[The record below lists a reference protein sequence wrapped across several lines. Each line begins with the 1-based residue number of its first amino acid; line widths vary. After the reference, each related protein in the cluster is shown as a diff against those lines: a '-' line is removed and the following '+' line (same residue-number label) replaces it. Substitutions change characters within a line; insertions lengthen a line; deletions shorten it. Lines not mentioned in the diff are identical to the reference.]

1 MATRTTNPPNAAG
14 SRKISFNVSEQYDI
28 QDVVG
33 EGAYGVVCSAIHKPS
48 GQKVAI
54 KKITPFD
61 HSMFC
66 LRTLREMKLLRYFNH
81 ENIISILDIQKPR
94 NYESFNEVYLIQ
106 ELMETDMHRVIRT
119 QDLSDDHCQ
128 YFIYQTLRA
137 LKAMHSA
144 NVLHRD
150 LKPSNLLLNA
160 NCDLKVCDFGL
171 ARSAASQEDNSG
183 FMTEYVATR
192 WYRAPEI
199 MLTFK
204 EYTKAIDVWSV
215 GCILAE
221 MLSGKPLFPGK
232 DYHHQ
237 LTLILD
243 VLGTP
248 TMEDYYGIKSR
259 RAREY
264 IRSLPFKKKV
274 PFRTLFPKTSDL
286 ALDLLEKLLAFNPV
300 KRITV
305 EEALKHPYLEPYHD
319 PEDEPT
325 APPIPEEFFD
335 FDKHKDNLSKEQLK
349 QLIYQ
354 EIMRS
359 RPRQSSFILS
369 TQTQTQLLMNSP
381 SLNDDFADTPSSS
394 GAQTPAFTTSANR
407 ASAAYIINMWTGLVR
422 RFSGEDSHFSSQADT
437 AYGESDSNTPPK
449 DGINGVFTPVRR
461 TASPFRPPPLDP
473 LVLHGY
479 KSNTPR
485 SARLLAAA
493 VAEEIR
499 TMIPER
505 LRIVDDWHLIYSLDQ
520 DGASLGTLYQ
530 SCRQFE
536 GQRAGFVLVIKDQ
549 EGGTFGAYLS
559 EYPRPAH
566 SYFGNGECFLWR
578 ASTLASLPLPPSA
591 DTTDMT
597 RNTTLAPPPPAS
609 QPGSRSTSPT
619 PSESIRFKAFPYSGL
634 NDFCINCETGF
645 LSVGSGGGHY
655 GLWLDNSLEVGH
667 SSRCETFGNEPLS
680 DEGNKFGVLG
690 VELWVVGV

>member
-1 MATRTTNPPNAAG
+1 MSRAPPQGG

-33 EGAYGVVCSAIHKPS
+33 EGAYGVVCSAMHKPS

-61 HSMFC
+61 HSMFWYDSLHSYSMIFYARQAYSDNS

-94 NYESFNEVYLIQ
+94 NYESFFEVYLIQ

-119 QDLSDDHCQ
+119 QELSDDHCQ

-171 ARSAASQEDNSG
+171 ARSAASTEDNQG

-264 IRSLPFKKKV
+264 IRSLPFKKKI
-274 PFRTLFPKTSDL
+274 PWKAMFPKTSDL

-300 KRITV
+300 KRISV

-325 APPIPEEFFD
+325 AAPIPEEFFD
-335 FDKHKDNLSKEQLK
+335 FDKNKDNLSKEQLK
-349 QLIYQ
+349 SEQSRYSMPLEMYANLLQ
-354 EIMRS
+354 GLFTRRSCGNVPLEIPKKIQNNHHHFYKIFS
-359 RPRQSSFILS
+359 PLAK
-369 TQTQTQLLMNSP
+369 NS
-381 SLNDDFADTPSSS
+381 
-394 GAQTPAFTTSANR
+394 
-407 ASAAYIINMWTGLVR
+407 
-422 RFSGEDSHFSSQADT
+422 
-437 AYGESDSNTPPK
+437 K
-449 DGINGVFTPVRR
+449 
-461 TASPFRPPPLDP
+461 
-473 LVLHGY
+473 
-479 KSNTPR
+479 
-485 SARLLAAA
+485 
-493 VAEEIR
+493 
-499 TMIPER
+499 
-505 LRIVDDWHLIYSLDQ
+505 
-520 DGASLGTLYQ
+520 
-530 SCRQFE
+530 
-536 GQRAGFVLVIKDQ
+536 
-549 EGGTFGAYLS
+549 
-559 EYPRPAH
+559 
-566 SYFGNGECFLWR
+566 
-578 ASTLASLPLPPSA
+578 
-591 DTTDMT
+591 
-597 RNTTLAPPPPAS
+597 
-609 QPGSRSTSPT
+609 RSTSITLQFIP
-619 PSESIRFKAFPYSGL
+619 IV
-634 NDFCINCETGF
+634 F
-645 LSVGSGGGHY
+645 LSPKVLSNIY
-655 GLWLDNSLEVGH
+655 RRNPNLLSLQTY
-667 SSRCETFGNEPLS
+667 R
-680 DEGNKFGVLG
+680 
-690 VELWVVGV
+690 

>member
-1 MATRTTNPPNAAG
+1 MSSERART
-14 SRKISFNVSEQYDI
+14 VSSGKRHHGHG
-28 QDVVG
+28 QDWTLT
-33 EGAYGVVCSAIHKPS
+33 EHSSALHKPS

-54 KKITPFD
+54 KKITPFE

-94 NYESFNEVYLIQ
+94 NYETFTEVYLIQVSRAPCYTLARTQLNLYQ

-119 QDLSDDHCQ
+119 QELSDDHCQ

-171 ARSAASQEDNSG
+171 ARSAASTEDNQG

-264 IRSLPFKKKV
+264 IRSLPFKKKI
-274 PFRTLFPKTSDL
+274 PWKAMFPKTSDL
-286 ALDLLEKLLAFNPV
+286 ALDLLDKLLAFNPV

-305 EEALKHPYLEPYHD
+305 EDALRHPYLEPYHD

-325 APPIPEEFFD
+325 ADPIPEEFFD
-335 FDKHKDNLSKEQLK
+335 FDKNKDNLSKEQLK
-349 QLIYQ
+349 
-354 EIMRS
+354 
-359 RPRQSSFILS
+359 
-369 TQTQTQLLMNSP
+369 
-381 SLNDDFADTPSSS
+381 
-394 GAQTPAFTTSANR
+394 
-407 ASAAYIINMWTGLVR
+407 
-422 RFSGEDSHFSSQADT
+422 
-437 AYGESDSNTPPK
+437 
-449 DGINGVFTPVRR
+449 RR
-461 TASPFRPPPLDP
+461 T
-473 LVLHGY
+473 
-479 KSNTPR
+479 T
-485 SARLLAAA
+485 
-493 VAEEIR
+493 I
-499 TMIPER
+499 
-505 LRIVDDWHLIYSLDQ
+505 
-520 DGASLGTLYQ
+520 
-530 SCRQFE
+530 
-536 GQRAGFVLVIKDQ
+536 
-549 EGGTFGAYLS
+549 
-559 EYPRPAH
+559 
-566 SYFGNGECFLWR
+566 
-578 ASTLASLPLPPSA
+578 
-591 DTTDMT
+591 
-597 RNTTLAPPPPAS
+597 
-609 QPGSRSTSPT
+609 
-619 PSESIRFKAFPYSGL
+619 
-634 NDFCINCETGF
+634 
-645 LSVGSGGGHY
+645 
-655 GLWLDNSLEVGH
+655 
-667 SSRCETFGNEPLS
+667 
-680 DEGNKFGVLG
+680 
-690 VELWVVGV
+690 

>member
-1 MATRTTNPPNAAG
+1 MVQCCTFAMAGSGARVIMRHGRAEQERTAATSAPESLAPALPAAVPALRTSTVNKADLATSSHRVATGPAVNRIPPGAPLLTHSPLLFLLRCRLAVGRPAARFALRFARCTRLATRPSSNRSVQVARAATQKERPSARQTASQTHSGCDIFELSSIDDCAAHRLASHKASSSSSRYPPRASAQTPSQTAAMSRATG
-14 SRKISFNVSEQYDI
+14 GSGSSRKISFNVSEQYDI

-33 EGAYGVVCSAIHKPS
+33 EGAYGVVCSALHKPS

-94 NYESFNEVYLIQ
+94 NYETFTEVYLIQ

-119 QDLSDDHCQ
+119 QELSDDHCQ

-171 ARSAASQEDNSG
+171 ARSAASTEDNSG

-264 IRSLPFKKKV
+264 IRSLPFKKKI
-274 PFRTLFPKTSDL
+274 PWKAMFPKTSDL
-286 ALDLLEKLLAFNPV
+286 ALDLLERLLAFNPV

-305 EEALKHPYLEPYHD
+305 EDALKHPYLEPYHD
-319 PEDEPT
+319 PDDEPT
-325 APPIPEEFFD
+325 ADPIPEEFFD
-335 FDKHKDNLSKEQLK
+335 FDKNKDNLTKEQLK
-349 QLIYQ
+349 LLIFQ
-354 EIMRS
+354 EIMR
-359 RPRQSSFILS
+359 
-369 TQTQTQLLMNSP
+369 
-381 SLNDDFADTPSSS
+381 
-394 GAQTPAFTTSANR
+394 
-407 ASAAYIINMWTGLVR
+407 
-422 RFSGEDSHFSSQADT
+422 
-437 AYGESDSNTPPK
+437 
-449 DGINGVFTPVRR
+449 
-461 TASPFRPPPLDP
+461 
-473 LVLHGY
+473 
-479 KSNTPR
+479 
-485 SARLLAAA
+485 
-493 VAEEIR
+493 
-499 TMIPER
+499 
-505 LRIVDDWHLIYSLDQ
+505 
-520 DGASLGTLYQ
+520 
-530 SCRQFE
+530 
-536 GQRAGFVLVIKDQ
+536 
-549 EGGTFGAYLS
+549 
-559 EYPRPAH
+559 
-566 SYFGNGECFLWR
+566 
-578 ASTLASLPLPPSA
+578 
-591 DTTDMT
+591 
-597 RNTTLAPPPPAS
+597 
-609 QPGSRSTSPT
+609 
-619 PSESIRFKAFPYSGL
+619 
-634 NDFCINCETGF
+634 
-645 LSVGSGGGHY
+645 
-655 GLWLDNSLEVGH
+655 
-667 SSRCETFGNEPLS
+667 
-680 DEGNKFGVLG
+680 
-690 VELWVVGV
+690 

>member
-1 MATRTTNPPNAAG
+1 MFQSRAYTYSLGIASLYDVPIAISTRSHLPLHLYPTSCSTSSPVDFYHIPNGDRLQPQRSYSGTCGWRGCLWCGLFGTAQAFGTKGGHQEDSALRAFHVLVSGTIFPAAEALANAAL
-14 SRKISFNVSEQYDI
+14 R
-28 QDVVG
+28 
-33 EGAYGVVCSAIHKPS
+33 
-48 GQKVAI
+48 
-54 KKITPFD
+54 
-61 HSMFC
+61 

-94 NYESFNEVYLIQ
+94 SFEAFTEVYLIQ

-119 QDLSDDHCQ
+119 QELSDDHCQ

-171 ARSAASQEDNSG
+171 ARSAASTEDNQG

-264 IRSLPFKKKV
+264 IRSLPFKKKI
-274 PFRTLFPKTSDL
+274 PWKAMFPKTTDL

-325 APPIPEEFFD
+325 AEPIPEEFFD
-335 FDKHKDNLSKEQLK
+335 FDKNKDNLTKEQLK
-349 QLIYQ
+349 R
-354 EIMRS
+354 E
-359 RPRQSSFILS
+359 
-369 TQTQTQLLMNSP
+369 
-381 SLNDDFADTPSSS
+381 
-394 GAQTPAFTTSANR
+394 
-407 ASAAYIINMWTGLVR
+407 
-422 RFSGEDSHFSSQADT
+422 
-437 AYGESDSNTPPK
+437 
-449 DGINGVFTPVRR
+449 
-461 TASPFRPPPLDP
+461 
-473 LVLHGY
+473 
-479 KSNTPR
+479 
-485 SARLLAAA
+485 
-493 VAEEIR
+493 
-499 TMIPER
+499 
-505 LRIVDDWHLIYSLDQ
+505 
-520 DGASLGTLYQ
+520 
-530 SCRQFE
+530 
-536 GQRAGFVLVIKDQ
+536 
-549 EGGTFGAYLS
+549 
-559 EYPRPAH
+559 
-566 SYFGNGECFLWR
+566 
-578 ASTLASLPLPPSA
+578 
-591 DTTDMT
+591 
-597 RNTTLAPPPPAS
+597 
-609 QPGSRSTSPT
+609 
-619 PSESIRFKAFPYSGL
+619 
-634 NDFCINCETGF
+634 
-645 LSVGSGGGHY
+645 
-655 GLWLDNSLEVGH
+655 
-667 SSRCETFGNEPLS
+667 
-680 DEGNKFGVLG
+680 
-690 VELWVVGV
+690 